1 MRSAGIDARDDADG
15 LVVHPGRPHAAR
27 LATHHDHR
35 LAMAFAL
42 VGLGATGT
50 EGIEIENPD
59 VVSKSWPDF
68 WAMIEGLR

>member
-1 MRSAGIDARDDADG
+1 MVR
-15 LVVHPGRPHAAR
+15 PGAPHTAR
-27 LATHHDHR
+27 LGTHHDHR

-42 VGLGATGT
+42 VGLGAAGT
-50 EGIEIENPD
+50 DGIEVENPD